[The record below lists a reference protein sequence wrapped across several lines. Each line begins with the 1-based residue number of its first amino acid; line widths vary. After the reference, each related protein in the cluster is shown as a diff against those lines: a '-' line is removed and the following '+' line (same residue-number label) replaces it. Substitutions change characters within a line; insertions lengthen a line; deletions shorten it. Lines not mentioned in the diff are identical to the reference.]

1 MNLLFFRCPHFNCR
15 ECQRQ
20 HQLPIFRSFFVHSW
34 CICIFSP
41 NGNSQHDWTNRGF
54 IYWKSSK
61 LNWNC
66 KERSCQEKCFTLR
79 SIWVGV
85 EQRGYQKCKFL
96 LYPLFLVVGCNSA
109 LILRHLLQDSLPT
122 STFPQ
127 SKYRKFIDK
136 VQEQHVQKVSSSVQ
150 RQEFSLV
157 PKDQIKQLFS
167 GFSLH
172 FSLVHTLILFLLL
185 VFISQIHFFC
195 LHSH

>member
-1 MNLLFFRCPHFNCR
+1 
-15 ECQRQ
+15 
-20 HQLPIFRSFFVHSW
+20 
-34 CICIFSP
+34 
-41 NGNSQHDWTNRGF
+41 
-54 IYWKSSK
+54 
-61 LNWNC
+61 
-66 KERSCQEKCFTLR
+66 
-79 SIWVGV
+79 
-85 EQRGYQKCKFL
+85 
-96 LYPLFLVVGCNSA
+96 
-109 LILRHLLQDSLPT
+109 LRHLLQDSLPT